1 MNNVF
6 SNQRKKAHLQR
17 NAFDLSHS
25 DIFSMAPG
33 MLLPC
38 HVSEVN
44 PGEYFE
50 FNPQVYTRTMPL
62 NSAAFVRLKQHV
74 EFFFV
79 PMRTLCRQWNQWIVG
94 TKYPISSISAL
105 NAFQEELGFSF
116 DLLDVGSVAYTNS
129 VATAGSTNIFGFQ
142 LGFDA
147 LRLLDL
153 LGYGVNVSNAK
164 SVSDFHKANASKSLA
179 VNPFRL
185 LAYQKIYYD
194 HYRNPLYEQNDPSA
208 FNIDDKF
215 GTSTVALWNDCKKFL
230 TLRYRNWSKD
240 YFTSVSP
247 SWQGADYV
255 YSGSSIDMTKVL
267 DLGTYSPNAN
277 GNMSPVTLDPRN
289 AVASALKGSSVGGV
303 ESGQLGSSTGV
314 SQHPVLSIA
323 NLRAAYALDKLY
335 RLSISAGDGDYGSQI
350 RAHYGFDA
358 VHDDWKSSFIG
369 GTSAPVSI
377 SEVVTTATT
386 EQAPTGDIYG
396 KGASFNSGKFSFTA
410 KEHGIIMGII
420 SIVPEAD
427 YQSNQIDRFNTKFYR
442 EEYFQ
447 PEFADLG
454 KQPLYSNE
462 VNFAPEGSALINSVI
477 GFTNRYM
484 EYKTAVDRVHGN
496 FAGGNL
502 KQWAAPRNNPL
513 IKVSDALAVTAVSLK
528 VDPRILNP
536 IMSVEFNGSESTD
549 QFIVD
554 CSIGV
559 KSIRPMSVSG
569 EPML

>member
-44 PGEYFE
+44 PGEFFE
-50 FNPQVYTRTMPL
+50 FNPSVYTRTMPL

-79 PMRTLCRQWNQWIVG
+79 PMRTLCRQWNQFIVG
-94 TKYPISSISAL
+94 TKYPISSISSLNDIGSSGIGYSL
-105 NAFQEELGFSF
+105 NASSVFTSVSGNIGS
-116 DLLDVGSVAYTNS
+116 LDTTVK
-129 VATAGSTNIFGFQ
+129 NIFGFN
-142 LGFDA
+142 LGSDS

-153 LGYGVNVSNAK
+153 LGYGVNVSNIK
-164 SVSDFHKANASKSLA
+164 TVSSFFSGSSASLSL
-179 VNPFRL
+179 NLFRL

-194 HYRNPLYEQNDPSA
+194 HYRNPLYESNDPLA
-208 FNIDDKF
+208 YNIDDKF
-215 GTSTVALWNDCKKFL
+215 GTGTSDGWNNRGIKFL

-240 YFTSVSP
+240 YFTAVSP

-255 YSGSSIDMTKVL
+255 FNGSNIDMTKVL
-267 DLGTYSPNAN
+267 NLGSNQPNVN
-277 GNMSPVTLDPRN
+277 GNLAPTVLDPRGSN
-289 AVASALKGSSVGGV
+289 ASALKGSSVGGV
-303 ESGQLGSSTGV
+303 ESGPLGSS
-314 SQHPVLSIA
+314 QHAILSVA

-335 RLSISAGDGDYGSQI
+335 RLSIAAGDGDYGSQI

-427 YQSNQIDRFNTKFYR
+427 YMSNQIDRFNTKFYR

-462 VNFAPEGSALINSVI
+462 VNFAPEGSVLTNDVI

-513 IKVSDALAVTAVSLK
+513 IKVSNSLALTAVSLK

-536 IMSVEFNGSESTD
+536 IMSVEFDGSEGTD

>member
-44 PGEYFE
+44 PGEFFE
-50 FNPQVYTRTMPL
+50 FNPSVYTRTMPL

-94 TKYPISSISAL
+94 TKYPISAISAL
-105 NAFQEELGFSF
+105 NSLSSDLGYS
-116 DLLDVGSVAYTNS
+116 LNASSVYRYIYENIFNDSS
-129 VATAGSTNIFGFQ
+129 VNKNIFGFN
-142 LGFDA
+142 LGNDS

-153 LGYGVNVSNAK
+153 LGYGVNISNLK
-164 SVSDFHKANASKSLA
+164 SVHDFFVANGSA
-179 VNPFRL
+179 VLRLNLMRL
-185 LAYQKIYYD
+185 LAYQKIYFD
-194 HYRNPLYEQNDPSA
+194 HYRNPLYESNDPLA
-208 FNIDDKF
+208 YNIDDKF
-215 GTSTVALWNDCKKFL
+215 GSGSSFGWEDRGFKFL

-255 YSGSSIDMTKVL
+255 FNGSVLDMTKVL
-267 DLGTYSPNAN
+267 NLGSNQPNVN
-277 GNMSPVTLDPRN
+277 GNLAPTVLDPRGSN
-289 AVASALKGSSVGGV
+289 ASAIKGSTVGGL
-303 ESGQLGSSTGV
+303 ESGSFGSS
-314 SQHPVLSIA
+314 QHAILSVA
-323 NLRAAYALDKLY
+323 NLRSAYALDKLY
-335 RLSISAGDGDYGSQI
+335 RLSIAAGDGDYGSQI

-358 VHDDWKSSFIG
+358 VHDDWKSTFIG

-427 YQSNQIDRFNTKFYR
+427 YMSNQIDRFNTKFYR

-462 VNFAPEGSALINSVI
+462 VNFAPEGSILTNDVI
-477 GFTNRYM
+477 GFCNRYM

-513 IKVSDALAVTAVSLK
+513 IKVSDALALTAVSLK

-536 IMSVEFNGSESTD
+536 IMSVEFDGSESTD

-559 KSIRPMSVSG
+559 KSVRPMSVSG

>member
-6 SNQRKKAHLQR
+6 SQQRRKAHLQR

-50 FNPQVYTRTMPL
+50 FNPSVYTRTMPL

-79 PMRTLCRQWNQWIVG
+79 PMRTLCRQWNQFIVG
-94 TKYPISSISAL
+94 TKYPISSISSLNDIGVSGIGYSL
-105 NAFQEELGFSF
+105 NASSVFISVSGNI
-116 DLLDVGSVAYTNS
+116 GSPDTTVK
-129 VATAGSTNIFGFQ
+129 NIFGFN
-142 LGFDA
+142 LGSDS

-153 LGYGVNVSNAK
+153 LGYGVNVSNIK
-164 SVSDFHKANASKSLA
+164 TVSSFFSGSSASLSL
-179 VNPFRL
+179 NLFRL

-194 HYRNPLYEQNDPSA
+194 HYRNPLYESNDPLA
-208 FNIDDKF
+208 YNIDDKF
-215 GTSTVALWNDCKKFL
+215 GTGTSDGWNNRGIKFL

-240 YFTSVSP
+240 YFTAVSP

-255 YSGSSIDMTKVL
+255 FNGSNIDMTKVL
-267 DLGTYSPNAN
+267 NLGSNQPNVN
-277 GNMSPVTLDPRN
+277 GNLAPTVLDPRGSN
-289 AVASALKGSSVGGV
+289 ASALKGSSVGGV
-303 ESGQLGSSTGV
+303 ESGPLGSS
-314 SQHPVLSIA
+314 QHAILSVA

-335 RLSISAGDGDYGSQI
+335 RLSIAAGDGDYGSQI

-427 YQSNQIDRFNTKFYR
+427 YMSNQIDRFNTKFYR

-462 VNFAPEGSALINSVI
+462 VNFAPEGSVLTNDVI

-513 IKVSDALAVTAVSLK
+513 IKVSDALALTAVSLK

-536 IMSVEFNGSESTD
+536 IMSVEFDGSESTD

-569 EPML
+569 DPML

>member
-6 SNQRKKAHLQR
+6 SQQRKKAHLQR

-94 TKYPISSISAL
+94 TKYPISAISSL
-105 NAFQEELGFSF
+105 NSLQSNFGYSLN
-116 DLLDVGSVAYTNS
+116 LLNFVLRVSQNVTSSSSD
-129 VATAGSTNIFGFQ
+129 STNIFGFKI
-142 LGFDA
+142 GNDV

-153 LGYGVNVSNAK
+153 LSYGVNVSNFKDVASFASSNESANL
-164 SVSDFHKANASKSLA
+164 SVNI
-179 VNPFRL
+179 FRA
-185 LAYQKIYYD
+185 LAYQKIYFD
-194 HYRNPLYEQNDPSA
+194 HYRNPLYESNDPLA
-208 FNIDDKF
+208 YNIDDKF
-215 GTSTVALWNDCKKFL
+215 GLGSSELWSDRSLKFF

-255 YSGSSIDMTKVL
+255 YHGSSIDMSKVL
-267 DLGTYSPNAN
+267 NLGSNQPNVN
-277 GNMSPVTLDPRN
+277 GNLGPTVLDPRGAN
-289 AVASALKGSSVGGV
+289 ASALNGSSVGGL
-303 ESGQLGSSTGV
+303 ESGSLGN
-314 SQHPVLSIA
+314 SQHAILSVA

-369 GTSAPVSI
+369 GTSAPISI

-427 YQSNQIDRFNTKFYR
+427 YMSNQIDRFNTKFYR

-462 VNFAPEGSALINSVI
+462 VNFAPEGSILTNDVI
-477 GFTNRYM
+477 GFTSRYM

-513 IKVSDALAVTAVSLK
+513 IKVSTALALTAVSLK

-536 IMSVEFNGSESTD
+536 IMSVEFDGSESTD

>member
-6 SNQRKKAHLQR
+6 SQQRKKAHLQR

-50 FNPQVYTRTMPL
+50 FNPSVYTRTMPL

-94 TKYPISSISAL
+94 TKYPISSISSL
-105 NAFQEELGFSF
+105 NSLQNELGFSF

-129 VATAGSTNIFGFQ
+129 IATAGSTNIFGFQ
-142 LGFDA
+142 LGLDA

-164 SVSDFHKANASKSLA
+164 SISAFHSANSSLRLA

-185 LAYQKIYYD
+185 LAYQKIYFD
-194 HYRNPLYEQNDPSA
+194 HFRNPLYESNDPTA
-208 FNIDDKF
+208 YNIDDKF

-255 YSGSSIDMTKVL
+255 YNGSSIDMTKVL
-267 DLGTYSPNAN
+267 NLGTNLPNVN
-277 GNMSPVTLDPRN
+277 GNLAPTVLDPRGSN
-289 AVASALKGSSVGGV
+289 ASALKGSSVGGV
-303 ESGQLGSSTGV
+303 ESGSLGT
-314 SQHPVLSIA
+314 SQHAILSVA

-335 RLSISAGDGDYGSQI
+335 RLSIAAGDGDYGSQI
-350 RAHYGFDA
+350 KAHYGFDA
-358 VHDDWKSSFIG
+358 VHDDWKSTFIG

-427 YQSNQIDRFNTKFYR
+427 YMSNQIDRFNTKFYR

-462 VNFAPEGSALINSVI
+462 VNFAPEGSVLTNDVI

-513 IKVSDALAVTAVSLK
+513 IKVSDALALTAVSLK

-536 IMSVEFNGSESTD
+536 IMSVEFNGQESTD

-559 KSIRPMSVSG
+559 KSVRPMSVSG

>member
-6 SNQRKKAHLQR
+6 SQQRKKAHLQR

-33 MLLPC
+33 MVLPC

-94 TKYPISSISAL
+94 TKYPISAISTL
-105 NAFQEELGFSF
+105 NSVPSDFGYSL
-116 DLLDVGSVAYTNS
+116 DLLQFIRNASSSIKNPEFS
-129 VATAGSTNIFGFQ
+129 SSKNIFGFQ
-142 LGFDA
+142 FGHDVV
-147 LRLLDL
+147 RLLDL
-153 LGYGVNVSNAK
+153 LSYGVNISNLNAVDTFASSNSTLSL
-164 SVSDFHKANASKSLA
+164 SVNITRA
-179 VNPFRL
+179 
-185 LAYQKIYYD
+185 LAYQKIYFD
-194 HYRNPLYEQNDPSA
+194 HYRNPLYESNDPLA
-208 FNIDDKF
+208 YNIDDKF
-215 GTSTVALWNDCKKFL
+215 GTGTKELWSDRSKKFF

-255 YSGSSIDMTKVL
+255 FNGSSVDMSKVL
-267 DLGTYSPNAN
+267 NLGANQPYVN
-277 GNMSPVTLDPRN
+277 GNMAPTVLDPSGSN
-289 AVASALKGSSVGGV
+289 ASALRGSTVGGV
-303 ESGQLGSSTGV
+303 ESGSLGSS
-314 SQHPVLSIA
+314 QHAILSVA

-335 RLSISAGDGDYGSQI
+335 RLSIAAGDGDYGSQI
-350 RAHYGFDA
+350 KAHYGFDA

-420 SIVPEAD
+420 SIVPEAGCM
-427 YQSNQIDRFNTKFYR
+427 SNQIDRFNTKFYR

-454 KQPLYSNE
+454 KQPIYSNE
-462 VNFAPEGSALINSVI
+462 VNFAPEGSVLTNDVI
-477 GFTNRYM
+477 GFTSRYM

-513 IKVSDALAVTAVSLK
+513 IKVSDALALTAVSLK

-536 IMSVEFNGSESTD
+536 IMSIEYDGSESTD

>member
-6 SNQRKKAHLQR
+6 SQQRKKAHLQR

-94 TKYPISSISAL
+94 TKYSISAISSL
-105 NAFQEELGFSF
+105 NAVPSDLGYS
-116 DLLDVGSVAYTNS
+116 LDYAQVLQNLYGNLFTEVNPA
-129 VATAGSTNIFGFQ
+129 ATLNVFGFRY
-142 LGFDA
+142 GHDA
-147 LRLLDL
+147 VRLFDL
-153 LGYGVNVSNAK
+153 LGYGLNASNARSLTNFFQSNK
-164 SVSDFHKANASKSLA
+164 SVKMS
-179 VNPFRL
+179 VNLFRF
-185 LAYQKIYYD
+185 LAYQKIYFD
-194 HYRNPLYEQNDPSA
+194 HYRNPLYESNDPLA
-208 FNIDDKF
+208 YNIDDKF
-215 GTSTVALWNDCKKFL
+215 GSGTSEPWNERSRKFFE
-230 TLRYRNWSKD
+230 LRYRNWSKD
-240 YFTSVSP
+240 YFTAVSP

-255 YSGSSIDMTKVL
+255 YNGSSVDMSKVL
-267 DLGTYSPNAN
+267 NLGAMQPNVN
-277 GNMSPVTLDPRN
+277 GNMAPTVLDPN
-289 AVASALKGSSVGGV
+289 GSNASALRGSTVGGV
-303 ESGQLGSSTGV
+303 ESGSLGSS
-314 SQHPVLSIA
+314 QHAILSVA

-335 RLSISAGDGDYGSQI
+335 RLSIAAGDGDYGSQI

-386 EQAPTGDIYG
+386 DQAPTGDIYG

-420 SIVPEAD
+420 SVVPEAD
-427 YQSNQIDRFNTKFYR
+427 YMSNQIDRFNTKFYR

-454 KQPLYSNE
+454 KQPLFSNE
-462 VNFAPEGSALINSVI
+462 VNFAPEGSVLTNNVI

-513 IKVSDALAVTAVSLK
+513 IKVSDSLALTAIGLK

-536 IMSVEFNGSESTD
+536 IMSIEFDGTESTD

>member
-6 SNQRKKAHLQR
+6 SQQRKKAHLQR

-94 TKYPISSISAL
+94 TKYPISAISTL
-105 NAFQEELGFSF
+105 NSVPSDFGYSL
-116 DLLDVGSVAYTNS
+116 DLLQFVRNASSCIKNPEFSYCK
-129 VATAGSTNIFGFQ
+129 NIFGFRF
-142 LGFDA
+142 GHDVV
-147 LRLLDL
+147 RLLDL
-153 LGYGVNVSNAK
+153 LSYGVNISNLKDLDDFASSNSTLSL
-164 SVSDFHKANASKSLA
+164 SVNILRA
-179 VNPFRL
+179 
-185 LAYQKIYYD
+185 LAYQKIYFD
-194 HYRNPLYEQNDPSA
+194 HYRNPLYESNDPLA
-208 FNIDDKF
+208 YNIDDKF
-215 GTSTVALWNDCKKFL
+215 GSGSKELWSERSKKFF

-255 YSGSSIDMTKVL
+255 FHGSSVDMSKVL
-267 DLGTYSPNAN
+267 NLGADQPYVN
-277 GNMSPVTLDPRN
+277 GNMAPTVLDPRGSN
-289 AVASALKGSSVGGV
+289 ASALKGSSVGGV
-303 ESGQLGSSTGV
+303 ESGSLGSS
-314 SQHPVLSIA
+314 QHAILSVA

-335 RLSISAGDGDYGSQI
+335 RLSIAAGDGDYGSQI

-427 YQSNQIDRFNTKFYR
+427 YMSNQIDRFNTKFYR

-454 KQPLYSNE
+454 KQPIYSNE
-462 VNFAPEGSALINSVI
+462 VNFAPEGSVLTNDVI
-477 GFTNRYM
+477 GFTSRYM

-513 IKVSDALAVTAVSLK
+513 IKVSDALALTAVSLK

-536 IMSVEFNGSESTD
+536 IMSIEYDGSESTD

-569 EPML
+569 DPML

>member
-94 TKYPISSISAL
+94 TKYPISSISEL
-105 NAFQEELGFSF
+105 NAVQPDFGYSLN
-116 DLLDVGSVAYTNS
+116 LLNVVRYLDSDITSSAHKT
-129 VATAGSTNIFGFQ
+129 IFGLP
-142 LGFDA
+142 LGYDCI
-147 LRLLDL
+147 RLLDL
-153 LGYGVNVSNAK
+153 LSYGVNVSNYQSISA
-164 SVSDFHKANASKSLA
+164 FYRANDQLTQA
-179 VNPFRL
+179 VNVLRL

-194 HYRNPLYEQNDPSA
+194 HYRNPLYESNDPTA
-208 FNIDDKF
+208 YNIDDLF
-215 GTSTVALWNDCKKFL
+215 GTGGIANLSDRTFKFL
-230 TLRYRNWSKD
+230 TLRYRNWPKD

-255 YSGSSIDMTKVL
+255 YGGSSIDMTKVL
-267 DLGTYSPNAN
+267 DLGTNTPNVN
-277 GNMSPVTLDPRN
+277 GNMAPTTLDPRN
-289 AVASALKGSSVGGV
+289 ANASALRGSSVGGV
-303 ESGQLGSSTGV
+303 ESGPLGN
-314 SQHPVLSIA
+314 SQHPVLSVA

-377 SEVVTTATT
+377 SEVITTATT

-427 YQSNQIDRFNTKFYR
+427 YMSNQIDRFNTKFYR

-462 VNFAPEGSALINSVI
+462 VNFAPEGSTLTNNVI

-513 IKVSDALAVTAVSLK
+513 IKVSNALAITAVSLK

-536 IMSVEFNGSESTD
+536 IMSVEFDGSESTD

-559 KSIRPMSVSG
+559 KSVRPMSVSG

>member
-44 PGEYFE
+44 PGEFFE

-79 PMRTLCRQWNQWIVG
+79 PMRTLCRQWNQFIVG
-94 TKYPISSISAL
+94 TKYPISSISTLNDIGTSGIGYSL
-105 NAFQEELGFSF
+105 NAS
-116 DLLDVGSVAYTNS
+116 SVFTS
-129 VATAGSTNIFGFQ
+129 VYGNIGSTDTTVKNIFGFN
-142 LGFDA
+142 LGSDS

-153 LGYGVNVSNAK
+153 LGYGVNVSNIK
-164 SVSDFHKANASKSLA
+164 TVSSFFSSSSASLSL
-179 VNPFRL
+179 NLFRL
-185 LAYQKIYYD
+185 LAYQKIYFD
-194 HYRNPLYEQNDPSA
+194 HFRNPLYESNDPLA
-208 FNIDDKF
+208 YNIDDKF
-215 GTSTVALWNDCKKFL
+215 GTGVSDGWNSRGIKFL

-240 YFTSVSP
+240 YFTAVSP

-255 YSGSSIDMTKVL
+255 FHGSNIDMTRVL
-267 DLGTYSPNAN
+267 NLGSNQPNVN
-277 GNMSPVTLDPRN
+277 GNFVPTVLDPRGSN
-289 AVASALKGSSVGGV
+289 ASALKGSTVGGL
-303 ESGQLGSSTGV
+303 ESGSLGT
-314 SQHPVLSIA
+314 SQHAILSVA

-335 RLSISAGDGDYGSQI
+335 RLSIAAGDGDYGSQI

-427 YQSNQIDRFNTKFYR
+427 YMSNQIDRFNTKFYR

-462 VNFAPEGSALINSVI
+462 VNFAPEGSVLTNDVI

-513 IKVSDALAVTAVSLK
+513 IKVSDALALTAVSLK

-536 IMSVEFNGSESTD
+536 IMSVEFDGSESTD

>member
-6 SNQRKKAHLQR
+6 STQRKKAHLQR

-50 FNPQVYTRTMPL
+50 FSPQVYTRTMPL

-79 PMRTLCRQWNQWIVG
+79 PMRVLCRQWNQFIVG
-94 TKYPISSISAL
+94 TKYPISALSSLNDIGSSGIGYSL
-105 NAFQEELGFSF
+105 NASSVFTSVSGNI
-116 DLLDVGSVAYTNS
+116 GSPDTTVK
-129 VATAGSTNIFGFQ
+129 NIFGFN
-142 LGFDA
+142 LGSDS

-153 LGYGVNVSNAK
+153 LGYGVNVSNIK
-164 SVSDFHKANASKSLA
+164 TVSSFFSGSSASLSL
-179 VNPFRL
+179 NLFRL

-194 HYRNPLYEQNDPSA
+194 HFRNPLYESNDPLA
-208 FNIDDKF
+208 YNIDDKF
-215 GTSTVALWNDCKKFL
+215 GTGTSDGWNNRGIKFL

-240 YFTSVSP
+240 YFTAVSP

-255 YSGSSIDMTKVL
+255 FNGSGIDMTKVL
-267 DLGTYSPNAN
+267 NLGSNQPNVN
-277 GNMSPVTLDPRN
+277 GNLAPTVLDPRGSN
-289 AVASALKGSSVGGV
+289 ASALKGSTVGGV
-303 ESGQLGSSTGV
+303 ESGSLGT
-314 SQHPVLSIA
+314 SQHAILSVA

-335 RLSISAGDGDYGSQI
+335 RLSIAAGDGDYGSQI

-427 YQSNQIDRFNTKFYR
+427 YMSNQIDRFNTKFYR

-462 VNFAPEGSALINSVI
+462 VNFAPEGSILTNDVI

-513 IKVSDALAVTAVSLK
+513 IKVSDALALTAVSLK

>member
-6 SNQRKKAHLQR
+6 SNQPKKAHLQR

-50 FNPQVYTRTMPL
+50 FSPQVYTRTMPL

-79 PMRTLCRQWNQWIVG
+79 PMRVLCRQWNQFIVG
-94 TKYPISSISAL
+94 TKYPISALSSLNDIGTSGIGYSL
-105 NAFQEELGFSF
+105 NASGVFTSVSGNI
-116 DLLDVGSVAYTNS
+116 GSPDTTVK
-129 VATAGSTNIFGFQ
+129 NIFGFN
-142 LGFDA
+142 LGFDS

-153 LGYGVNVSNAK
+153 LGYGVNVSNIK
-164 SVSDFHKANASKSLA
+164 TVSSFFSGSSASLSL
-179 VNPFRL
+179 NLFRL
-185 LAYQKIYYD
+185 LAYQKIYFD
-194 HYRNPLYEQNDPSA
+194 HFRNPLYESNDPLA
-208 FNIDDKF
+208 YNIDDKF
-215 GTSTVALWNDCKKFL
+215 GTGTSEGWNNRGIKFL

-240 YFTSVSP
+240 YFTAVSP

-255 YSGSSIDMTKVL
+255 FNGSNIDMTKVL
-267 DLGTYSPNAN
+267 NLGSNQPNVN
-277 GNMSPVTLDPRN
+277 GNLAPTVLDPRGSN
-289 AVASALKGSSVGGV
+289 ASALKGSTVGGV
-303 ESGQLGSSTGV
+303 ESGSLGT
-314 SQHPVLSIA
+314 SQHAILSVA

-335 RLSISAGDGDYGSQI
+335 RLSIAASDGDYGSQI

-358 VHDDWKSSFIG
+358 VHDDWKCSFIG

-427 YQSNQIDRFNTKFYR
+427 YMSNQIDRFNTKFYR

-462 VNFAPEGSALINSVI
+462 VNFAPAGSVLTNDVI

-513 IKVSDALAVTAVSLK
+513 IKVSDALALTAVSLK

-559 KSIRPMSVSG
+559 KSIRPMSLSG

>member
-6 SNQRKKAHLQR
+6 SQQRKKAHLQR

-38 HVSEVN
+38 HVGEVN

-50 FNPQVYTRTMPL
+50 FNPSVYTRTMPL

-79 PMRTLCRQWNQWIVG
+79 PMRTICRQWNQFIVG
-94 TKYPISSISAL
+94 TKYPISAISGL
-105 NAFQEELGFSF
+105 
-116 DLLDVGSVAYTNS
+116 NS
-129 VATAGSTNIFGFQ
+129 VGASGIDYGLDGSSVFKAIAGNIGSGSTPYKNIFGFN
-142 LGFDA
+142 LGNDS

-153 LGYGVNVSNAK
+153 LGYGLNVSNFQSVASFFTSASDAK
-164 SVSDFHKANASKSLA
+164 LRLNLM
-179 VNPFRL
+179 RL
-185 LAYQKIYYD
+185 LAYQKVYFD
-194 HYRNPLYEQNDPSA
+194 HYRNPLYESNDPLA
-208 FNIDDKF
+208 YNIDDKF
-215 GTSTVALWNDCKKFL
+215 GSGVSEVWGDRSVKFL

-267 DLGTYSPNAN
+267 NLGASQPNIN
-277 GNMSPVTLDPRN
+277 GNLAPTTLDPSGSN
-289 AVASALKGSSVGGV
+289 ASAIKGSSVGGL
-303 ESGQLGSSTGV
+303 ESGSFGSS
-314 SQHPVLSIA
+314 QHAILSVA
-323 NLRAAYALDKLY
+323 NLRSAYALDKMY
-335 RLSISAGDGDYGSQI
+335 RLSIAAGDGDYGSQI

-410 KEHGIIMGII
+410 KEHGIIIGLI

-427 YQSNQIDRFNTKFYR
+427 YMSNQIDRFNTKFYR

-462 VNFAPEGSALINSVI
+462 VNFAPQGSVLTNDVI

-513 IKVSDALAVTAVSLK
+513 IKVSDSLALTAVSLK

-536 IMSVEFNGSESTD
+536 IMSVEYDGSESTD

-559 KSIRPMSVSG
+559 KSVRPMSVSG

>member
-38 HVSEVN
+38 HVGEVN

-50 FNPQVYTRTMPL
+50 FNPSVYTRTMPL

-79 PMRTLCRQWNQWIVG
+79 PMRTLCRQWNQFIVG
-94 TKYPISSISAL
+94 TKYPISSISSLNDIGVSGIGYSL
-105 NAFQEELGFSF
+105 NASSVFT
-116 DLLDVGSVAYTNS
+116 SVAGNIDSSDTT
-129 VATAGSTNIFGFQ
+129 VKNIFGFN
-142 LGFDA
+142 LGSDS

-153 LGYGVNVSNAK
+153 LGYGVNVSNIK
-164 SVSDFHKANASKSLA
+164 TVSSFFSGSSASLSL
-179 VNPFRL
+179 NLFRL

-194 HYRNPLYEQNDPSA
+194 HYRNPLYESNDPLA
-208 FNIDDKF
+208 YNIDDKF
-215 GTSTVALWNDCKKFL
+215 GTGTSDGWTVRGIKFL

-240 YFTSVSP
+240 YFTAVSP

-255 YSGSSIDMTKVL
+255 FNGSNIDMTKVL
-267 DLGTYSPNAN
+267 NLGANQPNVN
-277 GNMSPVTLDPRN
+277 GNLAPTVLDPRGSN
-289 AVASALKGSSVGGV
+289 ASALKGSSVGGV
-303 ESGQLGSSTGV
+303 ESGPLGSS
-314 SQHPVLSIA
+314 QHAILSVA

-335 RLSISAGDGDYGSQI
+335 RLSIAAGDGDYGSQI

-427 YQSNQIDRFNTKFYR
+427 YMSNQIDRFNTKFYR

-462 VNFAPEGSALINSVI
+462 VNFAPEGSVLTNDVI

-513 IKVSDALAVTAVSLK
+513 IKVSDALALTAVSLK

-536 IMSVEFNGSESTD
+536 IMSVEFNGTESTD